1 MVFCQNTFMWRAPKW
16 HWVRTLFILVILWSH
31 DGSRPNL
38 IGSYES
44 AFHKDFESG
53 LNSKMAIGT
62 NVGNSQNTAEV
73 GFWFKFEKN
82 RGFITKPLQKVLIRK
97 SNRAFTWMIWPPPP
111 PFLPLALLTL
121 LWPSGA
127 CLSCVLK
134 VWSRTI
140 FYSVD
145 LPQSRIGVE

>member
-1 MVFCQNTFMWRAPKW
+1 
-16 HWVRTLFILVILWSH
+16 
-31 DGSRPNL
+31 
-38 IGSYES
+38 
-44 AFHKDFESG
+44 
-53 LNSKMAIGT
+53 MAIGI

-140 FYSVD
+140 FYKRPWKTSSFQMKLKQNWWKWVNWGIYFTSPKIMGKGGRLYISSV
-145 LPQSRIGVE
+145 LRVLKSSFLFPSIVISRGIG